1 MKRHIFY
8 ISATGLFLLFIL
20 LTNCKKEEVPVVTLK
35 TYEAT
40 EITGSSATVE
50 GEILSSEGTS
60 ILKRGVCI
68 SEKKNPTPVDG
79 QVLSSSTSNKFTVE
93 ISNLKPNTKFYYR
106 AFAMCSSGIFYG
118 SEMSFTTTKNIPI
131 VLTNEVTDV
140 VDNTAVCGGEVLDDG
155 GETVTSRGVCWSSSE
170 YPTIND
176 SKTINGQG
184 LGSFTS
190 SITNLSHST
199 TYYVRAYAVNSL
211 GVGYGNQQ
219 SFSTGTLIP
228 TVTTKDI
235 TSITLNTAVSGGNV
249 ISDGGLPVT
258 SRGVCWGTINPP
270 YISGSHTSNG
280 SGVGS
285 FNSNISGLSM
295 GQKYYVRAYA
305 VNSKGTAYGEVKE
318 FTTEITAATITTSA
332 IESITNTTAF
342 SGGNV
347 ISDGGS
353 TVTTRGVCWNT
364 QNNPTINDYKKE
376 SGSGTGA
383 FVTYI
388 TNLTLGTNYYLRAYA
403 INDAG
408 VSYGEELTFMT
419 HLTGTTG
426 TLVDV
431 EGNTYN
437 WVGIGTQVWMKENL
451 QTTKYNDGTSIPL
464 VTDNN
469 SWINL
474 STPGYC
480 WYNND
485 EATFRDRGA
494 LYNWY
499 VVETNKVCPAGWHV
513 PSREEF
519 KVLYNYVSPEG
530 YECKWA
536 NVLKSTSGW
545 PEGAN
550 GTDNVGFNAK
560 PAGYRWYYTG
570 AFNYYQSEVNWW
582 STTQKPSE
590 DNYAYF
596 GEITSSYSMFS
607 TDGNFFKTEGYSIR
621 CVRN

>member
-353 TVTTRGVCWNT
+353 TVTTRGVCWST
-364 QNNPTINDYKKE
+364 QTNPTINDFKEE

-560 PAGYRWYYTG
+560 PAGYRSG
-570 AFNYYQSEVNWW
+570 PFNYYQFVVYWW
-582 STTQKPSE
+582 SRTQDPSE
-590 DNYAYF
+590 DNYAYY
-596 GEITSSYSMFS
+596 GYITSAYTMFTTDYSFYK
-607 TDGNFFKTEGYSIR
+607 NYGYSIR
-621 CVRN
+621 CIKD

>member
-353 TVTTRGVCWNT
+353 TVTTRGVCWST
-364 QNNPTINDYKKE
+364 QTNPTINDFKEE

-545 PEGAN
+545 PEGDN

-560 PAGYRWYYTG
+560 PAGYR
-570 AFNYYQSEVNWW
+570 
-582 STTQKPSE
+582 
-590 DNYAYF
+590 
-596 GEITSSYSMFS
+596 
-607 TDGNFFKTEGYSIR
+607 
-621 CVRN
+621 

>member
-353 TVTTRGVCWNT
+353 TVTTRGVCWST
-364 QNNPTINDYKKE
+364 QTNPTINDFKEE

-530 YECKWA
+530 HECKWA

-545 PEGAN
+545 PEGDN

-560 PAGYRWYYTG
+560 PAGYR
-570 AFNYYQSEVNWW
+570 
-582 STTQKPSE
+582 
-590 DNYAYF
+590 
-596 GEITSSYSMFS
+596 
-607 TDGNFFKTEGYSIR
+607 
-621 CVRN
+621 